1 MPHNLP
7 HKLSQELPY
16 NNLPYRKNVKMW
28 NDTAKDC
35 YYLNC
40 SCEDCFIYKTYFYKT
55 SESCKMTYFYN
66 TDETCKMKYYVY
78 YFLKKLGAP
87 EENFA

>member
-1 MPHNLP
+1 MYSDMPHNLP

-55 SESCKMTYFYN
+55 SESCKM
-66 TDETCKMKYYVY
+66 KYYVY

-87 EENFA
+87 KENFA